1 MILDN
6 KIQCFAAYILLNIYA
21 ISYHFYPILI
31 SGAIAGF
38 RGQLQRLPKV
48 PQPVHGHGG
57 LPALWPKH
65 VQGRERDL
73 RKHTAE
79 EEHLSDHQHHPQS
92 LRMMMVMMVVE

>member
-1 MILDN
+1 MN
-6 KIQCFAAYILLNIYA
+6 FIYTQLP

-79 EEHLSDHQHHPQS
+79 EEHLPNHKHHPKS